1 MDYAGLE
8 YAMPEGAFYLFVK
21 VPQGW
26 NDDDLAFTNHL
37 KDYNILC
44 APGSAFGGP
53 GWFRIAYCCSEQ
65 TILNSKEA
73 FYKATHG
80 E

>member
-37 KDYNILC
+37 KNYNILC
-44 APGSAFGGP
+44 APGSAFGGA
-53 GWFRIAYCCSEQ
+53 GWFRIAYCVAES
-65 TILNSKEA
+65 TIINSKQA
-73 FYKATHG
+73 FYDAVHNK
-80 E
+80 